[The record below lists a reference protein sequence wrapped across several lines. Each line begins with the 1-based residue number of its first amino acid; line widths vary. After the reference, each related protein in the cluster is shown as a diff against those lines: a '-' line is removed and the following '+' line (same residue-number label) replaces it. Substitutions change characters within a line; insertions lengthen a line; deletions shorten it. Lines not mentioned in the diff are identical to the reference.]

1 MPKLSAQCIYQEV
14 PSGQWTRSYPV
25 RLGVST
31 VDQYMINSVIENLEK
46 MNSPLLARL
55 RRPLHKILSLAKLAF
70 FQLKS
75 DRKVNGP

>member
-1 MPKLSAQCIYQEV
+1 LTQALAPNPKEV

-31 VDQYMINSVIENLEK
+31 VDQYMIISVIQNLGK
-46 MNSPLLARL
+46 KKKSPLLARL

-75 DRKVNGP
+75 DRKLNGP